1 MAGIAPG
8 SAKWPPARRTG
19 THYNWD
25 SSLIPDGNSMRTDTS
40 ITVYRKDYQPYPYEI
55 PEVDL
60 SFDLAPESTEVR
72 SIMQVRRKADAGN
85 DAALVLDGEELE
97 LVSVAVDGQPLPPE
111 RYSLTGHS
119 LTLHGLP
126 SECRVETVSRCRP
139 DANSTLMG
147 LYVSGGNFFTQCE
160 AEGFRRITWFADRP
174 DVMSRYRVT
183 LRAPGQYPVLL
194 SNGNLVAARA
204 LPDGRNEVQWEDP
217 FPKPCYLFAL
227 VAGNLTHRETRVRT
241 ASGREVLLQVYSD
254 PGSETKTEWAL
265 DSLVRALRW
274 DETRFG
280 LELDL
285 DRFMVVAVH
294 DFNMGAME
302 NKGLNIFNAA
312 YVLADAETATDAN
325 YEGIESVIGHEYFHN
340 WTGNR
345 VTCRDW
351 FQLSLKEGLT
361 VFRDQ
366 EFSADMMAR
375 GLDATAAASA
385 RTVKRIDD
393 VVALRAAQ
401 FPEDAGPM
409 AHPIRP
415 ESYQEIGNFYTA
427 TVYEKGAE
435 VIRMQHTL
443 LGEEGFRAGM
453 DEYFRR
459 HDGQAVTCDDFVA
472 AMESV
477 YMRQHPGRD
486 LSVFRR
492 WYRQAGTPHVT
503 VKLEHDAAARQ
514 CKVTLS
520 QECAPVGVEKKAG
533 PDYVKAPFHIP
544 FAIGLLDREG
554 RPLPLR
560 HEGQVRDTALLE
572 LTTESQQW
580 VFDDIDAP
588 PVPSLL
594 RDFSAPVI
602 VVYDWTDEE
611 LALLSAHDPNP
622 FARWEA
628 GQELATRQIL
638 ALAGARQAGR
648 TLHAA
653 PAFIAAW
660 RALLTDPSIDA
671 AYRARALA
679 LPSEKTLAERMQA
692 IDPPALAVARD
703 FLRAELGRQLQA
715 EFRAAFDA
723 NQTPGPYSPAPEPAG
738 KRALKNLALAHLMA
752 AGEHE
757 AQRLARQQYEQ
768 AGNMTDSLAAL
779 GALLNY
785 GHGEY
790 PQQALAGFYARWKDN
805 PLVVDKWFSLQA
817 TARHATVQT
826 ARELMSHPAFTLR
839 NPNRARALIFQFCL
853 NNARGMHHPDGSG
866 YAFWEEQVLALDA
879 LNPEIAARLARA
891 LDNWSRY
898 VPALRAP
905 MQAALQRVQAH
916 EGLSRNVQE
925 IVSKALEFAA

>member
-1 MAGIAPG
+1 
-8 SAKWPPARRTG
+8 
-19 THYNWD
+19 
-25 SSLIPDGNSMRTDTS
+25 MRTDTP
-40 ITVYRKDYQPYPYEI
+40 ITVYRKDYQPYPYDI
-55 PEVDL
+55 PEVAL
-60 SFDLAPESTEVR
+60 AFDLAPDATEVR
-72 SIMQVRRKADAGN
+72 CTMRVQRKPGASA
-85 DAALVLDGEELE
+85 DAALILDGEDLE
-97 LVSVAVDGQPLPPE
+97 LVSVGVNGAALAADSYHLSEQNLAI
-111 RYSLTGHS
+111 Y
-119 LTLHGLP
+119 GLP
-126 SECRVETVSRCRP
+126 SDATVEIVSRCKP
-139 DANSTLMG
+139 SANSTLMG

-183 LRAPGQYPVLL
+183 LRAQPQYPVLL
-194 SNGNLVAARA
+194 SNGNLMASRQ
-204 LPDGRNEVQWEDP
+204 LPDGRNEVEWEDP

-227 VAGNLTHRETRVRT
+227 VAGNLTHRETTVKT
-241 ASGREVLLQVYSD
+241 ASGRDVLLQVYSD

-285 DRFMVVAVH
+285 DRFMIVAVH

-312 YVLADAETATDAN
+312 YVLADADSATDAN

-366 EFSADMMAR
+366 EFSADMMAHDM
-375 GLDATAAASA
+375 DAAAAASA
-385 RTVKRIDD
+385 RAVKRIDD

-459 HDGQAVTCDDFVA
+459 HDGQAVTCDDFVD

-477 YMRQHPGRD
+477 YVRQHPGRD

-492 WYRQAGTPHVT
+492 WYRQAGTPRVA
-503 VKLEHDAAARQ
+503 VKLEHDVATRR
-514 CKVTLS
+514 CTVTLT
-520 QECAPVGVEKKAG
+520 QECLPVGVERKAG
-533 PDYVKAPFHIP
+533 ADYVKAPYHIP
-544 FAIGLLDREG
+544 FAIGLLDQDG
-554 RPLPLR
+554 RALPLR
-560 HEGQVRDTALLE
+560 HDGAVQETALLE
-572 LTTESQQW
+572 LTTPSQQW
-580 VFDDIDAP
+580 VFEDIGER

-602 VVYDWTDEE
+602 VDYDWTDEE
-611 LALLSAHDPNP
+611 LALLSAHDTNP

-638 ALAGARQAGR
+638 ALAEARQSGR
-648 TLHAA
+648 TLHADA
-653 PAFIAAW
+653 AFINAW
-660 RALLTDPSIDA
+660 RALLTDPAIDA

-679 LPSEKTLAERMQA
+679 LPSEKTLAERMHA
-692 IDPPALAVARD
+692 VDPPALAVARD
-703 FLRAELGRQLQA
+703 FLRAELGRQLAA
-715 EFRAAFDA
+715 EFRLTFEQ
-723 NQTPGPYSPAPEPAG
+723 NQTPGEYSPAPVPAG
-738 KRALKNLALAHLMA
+738 MRALKNLALSHLLA
-752 AGEHE
+752 AGEHD
-757 AQRLARQQYEQ
+757 AQRLAEQQYER
-768 AGNMTDSLAAL
+768 AGNMTDSMAALSALINYGQGDFPQEALAA
-779 GALLNY
+779 
-785 GHGEY
+785 
-790 PQQALAGFYARWKDN
+790 FYDKWRDN
-805 PLVVDKWFSLQA
+805 PLVVDKWFALQA
-817 TARHATVQT
+817 AARSTTVHT
-826 ARELMSHPAFTLR
+826 ARELMTHPAFTLR

-866 YAFWEEQVLALDA
+866 YAFWAEQVLALDA

-891 LDNWSRY
+891 LDNWSRF

-905 MQAALQRVQAH
+905 MQAALQQVRAH

>member
-1 MAGIAPG
+1 
-8 SAKWPPARRTG
+8 
-19 THYNWD
+19 
-25 SSLIPDGNSMRTDTS
+25 MRTDTPV
-40 ITVYRKDYQPYPYEI
+40 TVYRKDYQPYPYDI
-55 PEVDL
+55 PQVSL
-60 SFDLAPESTEVR
+60 AFDLAPDSTEVR
-72 SIMQVRRKADAGN
+72 CVMQVRRKADASA

-97 LVSVAVDGQPLPPE
+97 LVSVGVDGQALPADRFHLSE
-111 RYSLTGHS
+111 HS
-119 LTLHGLP
+119 LALYGLP
-126 SECRVETVSRCRP
+126 AEASVEIVSRCKP
-139 DANSTLMG
+139 SANSTLMG

-183 LRAPGQYPVLL
+183 LRAAPAYPVLL
-194 SNGNLVAARA
+194 SNGNLVASRQ
-204 LPDGRNEVQWEDP
+204 LPDGRNEVEWEDP

-227 VAGNLTHRETRVRT
+227 VGGNLTHRETTVKT
-241 ASGREVLLQVYSD
+241 ASGRDVLLQVYSD
-254 PGSETKTEWAL
+254 PGAETKTEWAL

-312 YVLADAETATDAN
+312 YVLADADTATDAN

-366 EFSADMMAR
+366 EFSADMMAQ
-375 GLDATAAASA
+375 DMDEAAAASA
-385 RTVKRIDD
+385 RAVKRIDD
-393 VVALRAAQ
+393 VVTLRAAQ

-415 ESYQEIGNFYTA
+415 DSYQEIGNFYTA

-443 LGEEGFRAGM
+443 LGEAGFRAGM

-486 LSVFRR
+486 LSVFRN
-492 WYRQAGTPHVT
+492 WYRQAGTPRVT
-503 VKLEHDAAARQ
+503 VRLTHDAAARR
-514 CKVTLS
+514 CTVTLS
-520 QECAPVGVEKKAG
+520 QECQPVGVEKKAPAG
-533 PDYVKAPFHIP
+533 FVKAPYHIP
-544 FAIGLLDREG
+544 FAIGLLDRNG
-554 RPLPLR
+554 RALPLR
-560 HEGQVRDTALLE
+560 HDGMVKDTALLE
-572 LTTESQQW
+572 LTTQSQQW
-580 VFDDIDAP
+580 HFDDIDEM

-602 VVYDWTDEE
+602 VDYDWTDEE
-611 LALLSAHDPNP
+611 LALLSAHDGNP

-638 ALAGARQAGR
+638 ALAAARQAGR
-648 TLHAA
+648 TLHAD

-660 RALLTDPSIDA
+660 RALLTDPALDA

-692 IDPPALAVARD
+692 VDPPALAVARD
-703 FLRAELGRQLQA
+703 FLRAELGRQLSA
-715 EFRAAFDA
+715 EFRQAFDD
-723 NQTPGPYSPAPEPAG
+723 NQTPGAYSPAPVPAG
-738 KRALKNLALAHLMA
+738 KRAMKNLALSHLMA

-757 AQRLARQQYEQ
+757 AQRLAEQQYEH
-768 AGNMTDSLAAL
+768 AGNMTDSMAAL
-779 GALLNY
+779 SALINY
-785 GHGEY
+785 GQGDF
-790 PQQALAGFYARWKDN
+790 PQQALAAFYDKWRDN
-805 PLVVDKWFSLQA
+805 ALVVDKWFALQA
-817 TARHATVQT
+817 AARYTTVQT
-826 ARELMSHPAFTLR
+826 ARELMKHPAFTLR

-866 YAFWEEQVLALDA
+866 YAFWADQVLALDA

-898 VPALRAP
+898 VPALRGP
-905 MQAALQRVQAH
+905 MQEALQRVRGH

>member
-1 MAGIAPG
+1 
-8 SAKWPPARRTG
+8 
-19 THYNWD
+19 
-25 SSLIPDGNSMRTDTS
+25 MRTDTPV
-40 ITVYRKDYQPYPYEI
+40 TVYRKDYQPYPYDI
-55 PEVDL
+55 PQVSL
-60 SFDLAPESTEVR
+60 AFDLAPDSTEVR
-72 SIMQVRRKADAGN
+72 CIMQVRRKADASA

-97 LVSVAVDGQPLPPE
+97 LVSVGVDGQALPAD
-111 RYSLTGHS
+111 RYHLSEHS
-119 LTLHGLP
+119 LALYGLP
-126 SECRVETVSRCRP
+126 AEATVEIVSRCKP
-139 DANSTLMG
+139 SANSTLMG

-183 LRAPGQYPVLL
+183 LRAAPAYPVLL
-194 SNGNLVAARA
+194 SNGNLVASRQ
-204 LPDGRNEVQWEDP
+204 LPDGRNEVEWEDP

-227 VAGNLTHRETRVRT
+227 VGGNLTHRETKVKT
-241 ASGREVLLQVYSD
+241 ASGRDVLLQVYSD
-254 PGSETKTEWAL
+254 PGAETKTEWAL

-312 YVLADAETATDAN
+312 YVLADADTATDAN

-366 EFSADMMAR
+366 EFSADMMAQ
-375 GLDATAAASA
+375 GMDETAAASA
-385 RTVKRIDD
+385 RAVKRIDD
-393 VVALRAAQ
+393 VVTLRAAQ

-415 ESYQEIGNFYTA
+415 DSYQEIGNFYTA

-443 LGEEGFRAGM
+443 LGEAGFRAGM

-477 YMRQHPGRD
+477 YTRQHPGRD
-486 LSVFRR
+486 LSVFRN
-492 WYRQAGTPHVT
+492 WYRQAGTPRVT
-503 VKLEHDAAARQ
+503 VKLTHDAAARR
-514 CKVTLS
+514 CTVTLS
-520 QECAPVGVEKKAG
+520 QECQPVGVEKKAPAG
-533 PDYVKAPFHIP
+533 FVKAPYHIP
-544 FAIGLLDREG
+544 FAIGLLDRNG
-554 RPLPLR
+554 RALPLR
-560 HEGQVRDTALLE
+560 HDGAVQDTALLE
-572 LTTESQQW
+572 LTTQSQQW
-580 VFDDIDAP
+580 HFDDIDEM

-602 VVYDWTDEE
+602 VDYDWTDEE
-611 LALLSAHDPNP
+611 LALLSAHDGNP

-638 ALAGARQAGR
+638 ALAEARQAGR
-648 TLHAA
+648 TLHAD

-660 RALLTDPSIDA
+660 RALLTDPALDA

-692 IDPPALAVARD
+692 VDPPALAVARD
-703 FLRAELGRQLQA
+703 FLRAELGRQLAA
-715 EFRAAFDA
+715 EFRQAFDD
-723 NQTPGPYSPAPEPAG
+723 NQTPGEYSPAPVPAG
-738 KRALKNLALAHLMA
+738 KRAMKNLALSHLMA

-757 AQRLARQQYEQ
+757 AQRLAEQQYEH
-768 AGNMTDSLAAL
+768 AGNMTDSMAALSALINYGQGDFPQRALAA
-779 GALLNY
+779 
-785 GHGEY
+785 
-790 PQQALAGFYARWKDN
+790 FYDKWHDN
-805 PLVVDKWFSLQA
+805 ALVVDKWFALQA
-817 TARHATVQT
+817 AARYTTVQT
-826 ARELMSHPAFTLR
+826 ARELMTHPAFTLR

-866 YAFWEEQVLALDA
+866 YAFWADQVLALDA

-898 VPALRAP
+898 VPALRGP
-905 MQAALQRVQAH
+905 MQEALQRVRAH